1 MARVSVTPPKAAQA
15 TAKRALEV
23 RAELPKSKRA
33 GLTTQEAGQ
42 LGIGSGVA
50 RARDIANGNDV
61 DAQQV
66 VNFFNRHGGNIDKAE
81 AAGKGLEDSKAIQ
94 AGALWGGAAMERAA
108 RAALKRAEADEKK

>member
-1 MARVSVTPPKAAQA
+1 VTPPKAAQA

-50 RARDIANGNDV
+50 RARDIANGSDV

-66 VNFFNRHGGNIDKAE
+66 ANFFSRHGGNIAKAE
-81 AAGKGLEDSKAIQ
+81 AAGKDMESSKAIQ
-94 AGALWGGAAMERAA
+94 AGALWGGKTMERAA
-108 RAALKRAEADEKK
+108 LAALKKTENAEKK